1 MTASRIASSIVYF
14 AFTHGISLA
23 EVTIPTF
30 VSTTATALG
39 ITMTAPVF
47 AEVVTLV
54 GYEALEEEEMYE
66 V

>member
-1 MTASRIASSIVYF
+1 MTASRIASAIVYF

-30 VSTTATALG
+30 VSTTAQALG
-39 ITMTAPVF
+39 ITMTAPVL
-47 AEVVTLV
+47 AEVTTLV
-54 GYEALEEEEMYE
+54 GYEALEEEEMCE